1 MLKGIKMLFKAAV
14 ISLAAL
20 SVSPFLCACS
30 EETEPEEPN
39 HFNFGGDV
47 LGLSPLTSP
56 EIAVKSAVGMVCY
69 TYTARDCGAM
79 RLSLSP
85 SFNSGISVEAKAGT
99 ATYSEVV
106 FTQGNSMVTSCP
118 YRYAKSYYRD
128 ADNILW
134 ASDTTSLYREGY
146 AIGVCSGAY
155 TSDELLT
162 SYKAFRLDAN
172 EGDDVFISAAYKG
185 ECATYIDDENK
196 ESSQVVA
203 CSIKVTK
210 KLGEEISVDVG
221 GMTFYFRLRVG
232 TIQMRASQRIT
243 LGDAIT
249 NFTDYGAVVVS
260 VMEATDD

>member
-79 RLSLSP
+79 RLSSSP

-106 FTQGNSMVTSCP
+106 FTQGNSVVTSCP

-146 AIGVCSGAY
+146 AIDVCSGAY

-162 SYKAFRLDAN
+162 SYKAFRMDAAA
-172 EGDDVFISAAYKG
+172 GDEVMISAAYKG
-185 ECATYIDDENK
+185 ECATYIDEENINN
-196 ESSQVVA
+196 SNVIASGA
-203 CSIKVTK
+203 MVTS
-210 KLGEEISVDVG
+210 KLGEEISIAVG
-221 GMTFYFRLRVG
+221 GITFYFRLRVG
-232 TIQMRASQRIT
+232 TIQMRADKRIT
-243 LGDAIT
+243 LSDKV
-249 NFTDYGAVVVS
+249 NSNTDYGAVVVS